1 MADYKQVF
9 KKKPCQLCKENV
21 EYLDYKD
28 TKLLRKFI
36 TDRGKIKPSRV
47 TGNCTQH
54 QKMVAQAVKRARE
67 MALMPY
73 VVSTTSNRGDRRRRS
88 SR

>member
-1 MADYKQVF
+1 MSDYKQVY
-9 KKKPCQLCKENV
+9 KKKTCLLCKEIV

-28 TKLLRKFI
+28 TKFLSKYI
-36 TDRGKIKPSRV
+36 TDRGKIKPGRV

-54 QKMVAQAVKRARE
+54 QKMVAKAVKRARE
-67 MALMPY
+67 MVLMPY
-73 VVSTTSNRGDRRRRS
+73 VVSSISNRGDRRRRS